1 MREKIQDIFE
11 TFTIIE
17 QDFINY
23 QKRADLLEVEK
34 RKDTLFEV
42 CLWLYTIAQ
51 DEETRQDVNG
61 IEIDIKQA
69 LQNNDYVLFHDV
81 WTYGLKK
88 YMQFLLR
95 LPAEEMM

>member
-11 TFTIIE
+11 AFTIIE

-23 QKRADLLEVEK
+23 QKRADLSEVEK
-34 RKDTLFEV
+34 RKNTLFEV
-42 CLWLYTIAQ
+42 CSWLNTIAQ
-51 DEETRQDVNG
+51 DEETKQDVN
-61 IEIDIKQA
+61 EIDVDIKQI

-88 YMQFLLR
+88 YIQFLLT
-95 LPAEEMM
+95 LSAEEMN